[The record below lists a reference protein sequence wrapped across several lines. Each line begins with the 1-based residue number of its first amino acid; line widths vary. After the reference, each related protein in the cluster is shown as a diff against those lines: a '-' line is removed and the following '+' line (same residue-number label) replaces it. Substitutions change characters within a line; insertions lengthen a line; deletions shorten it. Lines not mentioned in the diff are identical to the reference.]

1 MKITSNSTPRMKKKM
16 KTVSH
21 VMSSQTPPKAK
32 EHLKSKQTETKDRR
46 RRHQR
51 QKKTILA

>member
-1 MKITSNSTPRMKKKM
+1 MKKKR

-21 VMSSQTPPKAK
+21 VMSSLTPPKAK
-32 EHLKSKQTETKDRR
+32 EHLKSKQTERKDRR
-46 RRHQR
+46 RRQRR